1 MSYDRKRPISPR
13 TIDKENK
20 GGFGIAKL
28 FNFLKPG
35 SSQQYKQ
42 QKQRQNQIPSRNQQD
57 ASHIETDPLVN
68 NFSSSRKRTL
78 SIQSLHNNDV
88 VPRSSTLNSNF
99 GSYTNYYGNLKN
111 ENEILD
117 NDLERRLS
125 TEYGSDLVKESIL
138 PTSKPEFEERDDS
151 PMSGLMKPRPSI
163 LPEINGKENHDD
175 MPLIIEHEF
184 APLYKDSDGNLV
196 RPPFINLDPRERY
209 HVLQLKKSIQ
219 ASESLQNRI
228 KYMINP
234 NETQSKP
241 LYETNKVETSTQ
253 THDLNYLENSLNLS
267 GLKRRLLAK
276 KERTKNKRAK
286 NSKGYFTGEFLYD
299 DIESNEKSKDKLHGY
314 LGDVTKP
321 KFNNNTAIGKNDKS
335 TSVQPRKDESQ
346 IFNRFSNQN
355 VKSTDNRIGLDK
367 SLLNNEKVNVSLDSD
382 YVTNTEKISNIIKLK
397 ADSSNTPKEKES
409 VQPSSGFKFSINSND
424 INSIINK
431 KQEDDELVNK
441 SNGTLNK
448 DGDGTKPSFSFGA
461 STEKN
466 DYTNQP
472 LLSFDSSGVK
482 KDSVSKP
489 AFSFGARNEPD
500 GTSEPTLKRGRVSE
514 EKGETKPAL
523 SFGKPTEKKDDL
535 TKPTFSFGESVDKSN
550 GTSKPKLTFG
560 APSENTDNN
569 KPVISFGGSSEKD
582 TSKTPTFSFGATSD
596 KKEDLMKP
604 SLSFGASTNKNDG
617 IPKQTFTFGASSE
630 NKVGSNSAGKTDE
643 KTEPSFT
650 FGTSTEKKDDTPKPA
665 FTFGASAE
673 KKEDTIKPSFTL
685 GAGTEKKDDSPKP
698 TLTFR
703 AGTDKK
709 EDTTKP
715 AFTFGAGTD
724 KKEDSTKPAFAF
736 GAGTDKKED
745 TTKPPFAFGA
755 PTEKKEDT
763 TTKPAFTF
771 GAGTE
776 KKDDSPNPALTFGAG
791 NEKKED
797 TPKPA
802 FTFGTSSEKKEDT
815 PKPAFA
821 FGAGTEKKE
830 ETPKPAFTFGAPK
843 VNETPKPA
851 FAFGANEKKETTP
864 SFSFGEKPKSAIG
877 APSFGALNQNKDS
890 APKPFEKPTAPF
902 GSGSTTPNFSF
913 GSRDSTPKPN
923 FSFASGTGVNVMPS
937 NAPQPNNLFN
947 FTGTVNKEGT
957 PDPASIFGGGANN
970 MNTNNIQNGVNGLN
984 KSAESSPFGFN
995 AHQST
1000 PDFKFANGIQ
1010 QPQFNSGLPAD
1021 MNNQSFNSTSGMTP
1035 PTLSTTPPIIK
1046 SNRKIAQM
1054 RLRRR

>member
-1 MSYDRKRPISPR
+1 MSYDRKRPISTR
-13 TIDKENK
+13 TIDKGNK
-20 GGFGIAKL
+20 GGSGIAKL
-28 FNFLKPG
+28 FNFLKPR

-99 GSYTNYYGNLKN
+99 GSYTNYYDNLKN
-111 ENEILD
+111 ENEVLD

-125 TEYGSDLVKESIL
+125 TEYGADLVKESIL
-138 PTSKPEFEERDDS
+138 PTSKPEFQERDDS

-163 LPEINGKENHDD
+163 LPEINEKENHED

-228 KYMINP
+228 KYMVNP

-321 KFNNNTAIGKNDKS
+321 KFNNSAAISKNDKS

-355 VKSTDNRIGLDK
+355 VKSTDNRIGLDN

-382 YVTNTEKISNIIKLK
+382 YVTNSEKISNVIKLK
-397 ADSSNTPKEKES
+397 ADSSNKPKEKES

-448 DGDGTKPSFSFGA
+448 DGDRTKPSFSFGTSA
-461 STEKN
+461 EKKDN
-466 DYTNQP
+466 TNQS

-482 KDSVSKP
+482 KDFASKP
-489 AFSFGARNEPD
+489 AFSFGARNELD
-500 GTSEPTLKRGRVSE
+500 GTSEPTLKRGRVSDE
-514 EKGETKPAL
+514 NGETKPAL

-535 TKPTFSFGESVDKSN
+535 TKPTFSFGESADKSN
-550 GTSKPKLTFG
+550 GTSKPKLSFG
-560 APSENTDNN
+560 ASFENTDNN
-569 KPVISFGGSSEKD
+569 KPAVSFGSSSEKD
-582 TSKTPTFSFGATSD
+582 NSNITKPKFSFGTTSD
-596 KKEDLMKP
+596 KKEDVMKP

-617 IPKQTFTFGASSE
+617 IPKPTFTFGASSE
-630 NKVGSNSAGKTDE
+630 NKDDSNNSAGKTDE
-643 KTEPSFT
+643 KTDNAIKPSFT
-650 FGTSTEKKDDTPKPA
+650 FETSTEKKDDTPKPA
-665 FTFGASAE
+665 FTFGASTE
-673 KKEDTIKPSFTL
+673 KKEDTTKPAFTF
-685 GAGTEKKDDSPKP
+685 GAGTEKKDDIPKP
-698 TLTFR
+698 TLTFGT
-703 AGTDKK
+703 GTDKK

-715 AFTFGAGTD
+715 AFTFGAGT
-724 KKEDSTKPAFAF
+724 
-736 GAGTDKKED
+736 
-745 TTKPPFAFGA
+745 
-755 PTEKKEDT
+755 EKKED

-776 KKDDSPNPALTFGAG
+776 KK
-791 NEKKED
+791 EE

-802 FTFGTSSEKKEDT
+802 FTFGAGTEKKEETPKSAFTFGAGTEKKEET
-815 PKPAFA
+815 PKPAFT

-843 VNETPKPA
+843 VNETPNPA
-851 FAFGANEKKETTP
+851 FTFGANEKKETTP
-864 SFSFGEKPKSAIG
+864 SFSFGEKPAGAIG

-923 FSFASGTGVNVMPS
+923 FSFASGSGANAMPS

-970 MNTNNIQNGVNGLN
+970 MNTSNIQNGVHGLN